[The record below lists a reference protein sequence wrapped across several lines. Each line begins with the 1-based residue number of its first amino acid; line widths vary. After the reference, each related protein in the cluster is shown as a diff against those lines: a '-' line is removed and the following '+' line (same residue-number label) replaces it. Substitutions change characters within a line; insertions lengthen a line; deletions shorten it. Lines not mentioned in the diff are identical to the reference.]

1 MAYLRK
7 EKLLIEADVHTPLA
21 PGAEPLK
28 VPIHKRSIEANVR
41 RLNIDVDRIVSIH
54 GESFRISIARVHW
67 KKTGAY
73 EGRVAAKS
81 RCESIASCRF
91 AQVRLV
97 CFFLRRASIGDGFLT
112 LDEA

>member
-21 PGAEPLK
+21 PGAEPPK
-28 VPIHKRSIEANVR
+28 VPIHKRSISKPTFCGSISTWIGLFRSMASRSVY
-41 RLNIDVDRIVSIH
+41 RLLAFI
-54 GESFRISIARVHW
+54 G
-67 KKTGAY
+67 KTGAY

-81 RCESIASCRF
+81 SCESIASCRL

-112 LDEA
+112 LDEP

>member
-21 PGAEPLK
+21 PGAEPPK
-28 VPIHKRSIEANVR
+28 VPIHKRSISKPTFGG
-41 RLNIDVDRIVSIH
+41 SI
-54 GESFRISIARVHW
+54 STWDCF
-67 KKTGAY
+67 
-73 EGRVAAKS
+73 AKS
-81 RCESIASCRF
+81 SCESIASCRF

-112 LDEA
+112 LDEP